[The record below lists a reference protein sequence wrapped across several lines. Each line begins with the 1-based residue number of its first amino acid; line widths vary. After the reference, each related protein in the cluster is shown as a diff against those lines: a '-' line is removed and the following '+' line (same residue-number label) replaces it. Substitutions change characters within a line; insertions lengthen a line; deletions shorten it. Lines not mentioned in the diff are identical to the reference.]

1 MVSGKKLEQETDQT
15 SSRPLITNEDIAIAP
30 AVKTD
35 YTGHEG
41 VPTKVVAVKKPIRE
55 AFFTKRPR
63 LHLLNLRHPVHP
75 IMEEGYFEDS
85 YTRERDGEFFITP
98 EGMTLL
104 AEKVFFEEDKDHS
117 KYNTSNIVFFDNNYA
132 RLRAYLSQL
141 SLKNNEDA
149 KVLFIDQ
156 AHAIPFY
163 IRNVDGTYHIFLVDS
178 EITHNRYIPHELINT
193 IMNELL
199 HANKKIDMTISTSLL
214 QKDAYSCFTFAFL
227 SLKYF
232 AKHGA
237 DVVPYLRKHGKKF
250 DGSLGYNVLPA
261 ANLMSELIKFNQSD
275 IKIAD
280 DTLNTI
286 VSKKHN
292 LTLRDYLQKYTITDH
307 GKKVNTAAI
316 TKKYKLFDK
325 INTYI
330 TQHTTQTIEPF
341 KWSPLPEP
349 LLTTYKKFMR

>member
-1 MVSGKKLEQETDQT
+1 MLTGKKLEQESAQT
-15 SSRPLITNEDIAIAP
+15 PSKPLITNADIIIAP
-30 AVKTD
+30 AVRTD
-35 YTGHEG
+35 YIGHEG
-41 VPTKVVAVKKPIRE
+41 MPSKVVAVKKPVRE
-55 AFFTKRPR
+55 AFFTKRPQV
-63 LHLLNLRHPVHP
+63 HLLNLRHPVHP

-85 YTRERDGEFFITP
+85 YTRERNGEFFITP

-104 AEKVFFEEDKDHS
+104 AEKIFFEEDKDHS

-132 RLRAYLSQL
+132 KLRSYLSQL
-141 SLKNNEDA
+141 SLKKDEDA
-149 KVLFIDQ
+149 KILFIDH

-163 IRNVDGTYHIFLVDS
+163 IRNVDGIYHIFLIDS
-178 EITHNRYIPHELINT
+178 EITHKGYIPHNLINT
-193 IMNELL
+193 IMTELL
-199 HANKKIDMTISTSLL
+199 HANNKISMTISTSLL

-237 DVVPYLRKHGKKF
+237 EVVPYLRSHGSTL
-250 DGSLGYNVLPA
+250 DGKLGYNVLPA
-261 ANLMSELIKFNQSD
+261 ANLMPALIKFNQSD

-280 DTLNTI
+280 DALNTI

-316 TKKYKLFDK
+316 TRKYKYFDK
-325 INTYI
+325 INAHI
-330 TQHTTQTIEPF
+330 TDHTTRTINPF
-341 KWSPLPEP
+341 KVSPLPEP
-349 LLTTYKKFMR
+349 LQTTYKKFMR